1 MAMRLMKGNEA
12 AVYGALMGG
21 CTHFFGYPITP
32 ASEIAETAARYMTA
46 AGRTF
51 LQAESEVSVINML
64 YGASAA
70 GARVMTASS
79 GPGIA
84 LMSEGLSY
92 LAGAQ
97 LPAVVIDMQRA
108 GPGLGNI
115 WPEQSDYNM
124 VVKGGG
130 HGNYRNI
137 VLAPASAQ
145 EMFSFTRDAFELA
158 DRYRMTVFILSDA
171 YIGQMMEPVE
181 LSGPVLHGRRKGW
194 AVYGDKKSRNNLIT
208 SIYMS
213 PEQLKEHNEQL
224 QQTYASVE
232 EACVSS
238 QSYRLDDAEFVVIA
252 YGISARISHSA
263 VMKLRDQGIKAGLL
277 RPKSL
282 YPFPKQEIAHLARKH
297 IPFAVV
303 ELSNGQMADDVEL
316 AAHSH
321 VPVFRHMYMGGVIP
335 TVEELTAALQ
345 SDVVPQRRRGVV

>member
-1 MAMRLMKGNEA
+1 
-12 AVYGALMGG
+12 
-21 CTHFFGYPITP
+21 
-32 ASEIAETAARYMTA
+32 
-46 AGRTF
+46 
-51 LQAESEVSVINML
+51 
-64 YGASAA
+64 
-70 GARVMTASS
+70 
-79 GPGIA
+79 
-84 LMSEGLSY
+84 
-92 LAGAQ
+92 
-97 LPAVVIDMQRA
+97 
-108 GPGLGNI
+108 
-115 WPEQSDYNM
+115 
-124 VVKGGG
+124 
-130 HGNYRNI
+130 
-137 VLAPASAQ
+137 
-145 EMFSFTRDAFELA
+145 
-158 DRYRMTVFILSDA
+158 
-171 YIGQMMEPVE
+171 MMEPVE